1 MFLLIIHCLLVR
13 ITQAYAFAHNSGT
26 KVQQNNQM
34 NKYLGK
40 KMNYARIIKL
50 FWINRCQL
58 QDTATVA
65 SRWDGIAVSV
75 PSKLLHLTASF
86 VLFLARGVGGL
97 PLRVRSL
104 RADILYPRPSLF
116 CEYRPPGRRFLRFFL
131 HMSKKSSKFAAQ
143 I

>member
-1 MFLLIIHCLLVR
+1 
-13 ITQAYAFAHNSGT
+13 
-26 KVQQNNQM
+26 M

-75 PSKLLHLTASF
+75 SSKLLHLTASF

-97 PLRVRSL
+97 PLRRHSLCVHAVFSRVRSL